1 MNILTISEEALRS
14 ILDDKLLLFDKRLE
28 YLSEQNDQLR
38 KTINSLI
45 RKANPEEKL
54 TVKEAARELKVKE
67 STVREW
73 CRNDRIEYQLSGSQ
87 YRITRRAIQK
97 YLGGGNRLS

>member
-14 ILDDKLLLFDKRLE
+14 ILDDKLLIFDKRLE
-28 YLSEQNDQLR
+28 NLSVQNDQLR
-38 KTINSLI
+38 KTINNLI
-45 RKANPEEKL
+45 RKASPEEKL
-54 TVKEAARELKVKE
+54 TVKEAAKELKVKE

-73 CRNDRIEYQLSGSQ
+73 CRKDRIDYQLSGSQ

-97 YLGGGNRLS
+97 YLGGCNRLS